1 MEEFFLK
8 LGLMTQKNHTELIQT
23 VDGLR
28 MSIEALTKEIAK
40 LNSKVVES
48 NTDLSD
54 RISSL
59 VDATK
64 EISTLIKATSENQS
78 ALNEKLSTLMKA
90 TSDNRNALAKGIF
103 SLANQTTVDNRA
115 LKESLENLEELLRLM
130 AANQVMN
137 LVDK

>member
-23 VDGLR
+23 VNGLR

-48 NTDLSD
+48 KTDLSD
-54 RISSL
+54 KISSL

-64 EISTLIKATSENQS
+64 EI
-78 ALNEKLSTLMKA
+78 STLMKA